1 MLQIIRKQLIIIIL
15 LKIITIILSKH
26 DFKNKI
32 FNDNSKKNENI
43 DNLSNT
49 FINLSIIDNNNQ
61 DYINNKLNI

>member
-1 MLQIIRKQLIIIIL
+1 MLQIIRNQLIIIIL

-32 FNDNSKKNENI
+32 FNDNREKNENI

-61 DYINNKLNI
+61 DYINKNLI